1 MELFKEINIIIYYL
15 KILLCVIRSAFIQ
28 FKKNWL

>member
-15 KILLCVIRSAFIQ
+15 KFLLYVIISAFIQ
-28 FKKNWL
+28 FKKN